1 MKLIRAKNA
10 VEYLVSETL
19 ISPHAFATRVGGVS
33 ESEHTSALNLAFGRG
48 DSDGTVIKNLR
59 LFAEAVGFEA
69 ESVISLPQIHS
80 DTVLTVGRSD
90 GGEGYFRK
98 SERACDGYVTRER
111 GVTLGI
117 KTADCVPILIEVR
130 GTDGSVIAVAAIH
143 SGWRG
148 TAKAIVARGVE
159 ALTKAGGEPCRIFA
173 AIGPCIGGSCYEVD
187 GDCAAALEKINRGR
201 GCIRSGGNGKYFP
214 DLAALNRLI
223 LTDCGLP
230 EENIDLCGL
239 CTHCEGGLF
248 YSHRRQNG
256 VRGTMLSVI
265 RMPKGAENGKI

>member
-1 MKLIRAKNA
+1 MKLINAKNG
-10 VEYLVSETL
+10 VKYLVSEIL
-19 ISPHAFATRVGGVS
+19 QSPHAFATRVGGVS
-33 ESEHTSALNLAFGRG
+33 ASAHTSALNLAFGRG
-48 DSDGTVIKNLR
+48 DSDGTVIANLR
-59 LFAEAVGFEA
+59 LFAEAAGFEA

-80 DTVLTVGRSD
+80 DTVLTVGKPD

-98 SERACDGYVTRER
+98 TQRSCDGYVTGDEGLTV
-111 GVTLGI
+111 GV
-117 KTADCVPILIEVR
+117 KTADCVPILLEAR
-130 GTDGSVIAVAAIH
+130 RTDGSVIAVAAIH

-187 GDCAAALEKINRGR
+187 GDCAAALEGINRGR
-201 GCIRSGGNGKYFP
+201 GCIKSGKNGKYFP

-223 LTDCGLP
+223 LKDCGLP
-230 EENIDLCGL
+230 EENIDVCGL
-239 CTHCEGGLF
+239 CTHCEAELF

-256 VRGTMLSVI
+256 LRGTMLSVI
-265 RMPKGAENGKI
+265 RMP